1 MKRKFVIDTSVYLTY
16 ATYNKIFRLISA
28 IQVYSLE
35 VYINDEILN
44 ELADNIAGCIRVPDA
59 DTDIILQAIR
69 KATIYTITTSE
80 FKDSPDPKDNFLF
93 DLALQTGS
101 EVIVTQEKALL
112 GFKNSPVPVHNL
124 KWFKENYPV
133 PL

>member
-1 MKRKFVIDTSVYLTY
+1 MIDTSVYLTY
-16 ATYNKIFRLISA
+16 AAYNKVYRLVSA
-28 IQVYSLE
+28 IDEYDLQVF
-35 VYINDEILN
+35 INDEILV
-44 ELADNIAGCIRVPDA
+44 ELENNLAKCIRVADA
-59 DTDIILQAIR
+59 QPRIIVEAIR
-69 KATIYTITTSE
+69 KATIFKTTIFA
-80 FKDSPDPKDNFLF
+80 FKGSPDPKDNFLF

-112 GFKNSPVPVHNL
+112 GFKNSPVPIHDL